1 MAEESQKEED
11 KKKLRELLKENLEIE
26 FSDKSPEVNYGE
38 KSSGVL
44 TLRIKFDGEVIAEGD
59 HYYD

>member
-1 MAEESQKEED
+1 MEKELQKEED
-11 KKKLRELLKENLEIE
+11 KKKLRELLKENLDIE
-26 FSDKSPEVNYGE
+26 FLDKPPDVLYGE

-44 TLRIKFDGEVIAEGD
+44 TLRIKFDGEVVAEGE